1 MLSKEKF
8 IAGMTAL
15 KKVYVDW
22 KFDLNDDMQI
32 GLWYSAFK
40 NLTDEQFSN
49 TIREYY
55 SHNKKPPMCIRDLTD
70 ILVDKIYSTAKIP
83 PEKAFEIVRDIVSDC
98 GGWDYGGKADIY
110 KKLKSYPSS
119 LVETVKEFEDT
130 LRTMS
135 FNDTYTIDRFRKA
148 YAIRLR
154 ASAIREV
161 DKRLG
166 IAIAEPKL
174 PSALGTSALPYET

>member
-1 MLSKEKF
+1 MLSAEKF
-8 IAGMTAL
+8 IAGMTFL
-15 KKVYVDW
+15 KKNYIGW
-22 KFDLNDDMQI
+22 QFDTKDEMQVK
-32 GLWYSAFK
+32 LWYSAFK
-40 NLTDEQFSN
+40 NLTDERFN
-49 TIREYY
+49 ELIKDYIAT
-55 SHNKKPPMCIRDLTD
+55 NDKPPMCIRDLTD